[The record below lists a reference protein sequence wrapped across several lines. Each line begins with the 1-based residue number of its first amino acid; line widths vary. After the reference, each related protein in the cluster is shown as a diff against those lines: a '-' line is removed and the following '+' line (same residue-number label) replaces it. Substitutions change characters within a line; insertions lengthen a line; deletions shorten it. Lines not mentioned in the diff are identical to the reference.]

1 MIFACICYTV
11 SRIKV
16 RKTMDAPPIESSD
29 SRDSRLSRRGF
40 DPESDNYQGFR
51 GPGFDAPM
59 FEGSYN
65 PSYQSGSYDPTDSD
79 SWTSLYELQELWTD
93 DGIDGC

>member
-1 MIFACICYTV
+1 MLLPLKAAIPGIP
-11 SRIKV
+11 
-16 RKTMDAPPIESSD
+16 DSS
-29 SRDSRLSRRGF
+29 RGF

-79 SWTSLYELQELWTD
+79 SWTSFYELKELWTD
-93 DGIDGC
+93 DGS